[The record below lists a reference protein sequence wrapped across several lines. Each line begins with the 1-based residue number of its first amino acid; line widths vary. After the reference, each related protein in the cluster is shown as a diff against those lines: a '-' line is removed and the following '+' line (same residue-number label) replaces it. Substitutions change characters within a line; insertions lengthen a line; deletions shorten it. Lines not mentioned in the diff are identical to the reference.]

1 MLAVGWEI
9 LMLWRFVMRK
19 ILVLCCLLSFLMLI
33 VGAVMAEGDQAYFA
47 ILAETKVQKMPGMKM
62 PKLPPGMDLSKIPG
76 MKDNP
81 MLDMMRGEPT
91 RTLEVR
97 LWSPGIAPENAFATV
112 APPEGLKQGKKL
124 DLNLYRPKKEE
135 VSGDTGI
142 GDMKPEQMKE
152 FIIKIYWGSSA
163 TVREGQPKIIK
174 WGGLT
179 PEQKVVMKRQ
189 AAEARK
195 GGSYFYKP
203 DWTTGYWP
211 TDKQP
216 GKIAKDASMVGD
228 YALTTNY
235 TGNVA
240 ITAPE
245 NVNFLAPID
254 LTSPSMDDPINLDGA
269 VAMEWKQIPYALG
282 IHGSAFGMEGKN
294 TLIIW
299 NSSEVFT
306 EGLMGD
312 MGFLQMA
319 EVAKFVK
326 DTVFM
331 KGTATKCT
339 IPAGI
344 FSKCQM
350 AMLTMT
356 GYGPGTALEKVQPI
370 PRIQTKTSLSM
381 MMGMKGMGGM
391 PPMQDDEEMGEEE

>member
-1 MLAVGWEI
+1 MLKRVILLGCVFVFLVVTAGTALAV
-9 LMLWRFVMRK
+9 
-19 ILVLCCLLSFLMLI
+19 
-33 VGAVMAEGDQAYFA
+33 GDQAYFA
-47 ILAETKVQKMPGMKM
+47 ILAETKVQKMPGMQM
-62 PKLPPGMDLSKIPG
+62 PKLPEGMDLSKIPG

-81 MLDMMRGEPT
+81 MLAMMRGEAL
-91 RTLEVR
+91 RTLDIR
-97 LWSPGIAPENAFATV
+97 LWSPTIAPPNAFAQV
-112 APPEGLKQGKKL
+112 VPPERLKQGKRL

-135 VSGDTGI
+135 ATGDTGL

-152 FIIKIYWGSSA
+152 FVIKIYWGSSP
-163 TVREGQPKIIK
+163 TVREGQPKVIR

-179 PEQKVVMKRQ
+179 PEQKAVMQRE
-189 AAEARK
+189 AAKARK
-195 GGSYFYKP
+195 TGGTYFYKP

-216 GKIAKDASMVGD
+216 GKIDKEASLVGD
-228 YALTTNY
+228 YSLTTNY

-245 NVNFLAPID
+245 TVNFLAPID
-254 LTSPSMDDPINLDGA
+254 LISPSMEEAINLNGPIA
-269 VAMEWKQIPYALG
+269 LEWKQIPYALG
-282 IHGSAFGMEGKN
+282 IHAAAFGMEGQN

-306 EGLMGD
+306 EGLMAD

-339 IPAGI
+339 VPAGI

-356 GYGPGTALEKVQPI
+356 GYGPGAALEQVQPI

-381 MMGMKGMGGM
+381 MMGMKGMPGMGGGRM
-391 PPMQDDEEMGEEE
+391 PDDEGDGEE